1 MGWGA
6 GHTETQEW
14 GQRRGARAQEPSSL
28 PRPAQ
33 PRPSSAA
40 SPQSSSGRGGLGS
53 WCRVSG
59 QLLTRLCVV
68 HPIQDDLR
76 RPVPPG
82 HHVPS
87 HLAIC
92 LPGQAKV
99 QDLQPESEGGAKRSL
114 GSGWASRGPE
124 DPKGTGH
131 TGASCQ
137 ASGARGRS
145 QVPLSLPAG
154 SSPQPVHPAQPTVPA
169 PDPYNRHPGGVS
181 CPWTSAP
188 CEPPGPS
195 QHFWEGLLSP
205 ALARAQGAGD
215 TARPS
220 PQAGMPPCHPTQCL
234 PRAHLPISC
243 SATAWMAVVCPS
255 TWAWASPPPGLRA
268 KGPAGRWAGAGE
280 APSPQPNTHLE
291 LTVLVH
297 GQVAGLQVLGAEER
311 WLCSPAREGARA
323 RARAATE
330 FGSIWLGRATLQPF
344 QEGWRCT
351 APGLW
356 AGRVPPCG

>member
-1 MGWGA
+1 MGQPWARRPQGHWAHRGLLPSLWGPRSQPGTPKPPCGFLPTA
-6 GHTETQEW
+6 S
-14 GQRRGARAQEPSSL
+14 APSATDCAC
-28 PRPAQ
+28 PRPLQQA
-33 PRPSSAA
+33 PR
-40 SPQSSSGRGGLGS
+40 G
-53 WCRVSG
+53 V
-59 QLLTRLCVV
+59 
-68 HPIQDDLR
+68 
-76 RPVPPG
+76 
-82 HHVPS
+82 
-87 HLAIC
+87 
-92 LPGQAKV
+92 
-99 QDLQPESEGGAKRSL
+99 
-114 GSGWASRGPE
+114 
-124 DPKGTGH
+124 
-131 TGASCQ
+131 
-137 ASGARGRS
+137 
-145 QVPLSLPAG
+145 
-154 SSPQPVHPAQPTVPA
+154 
-169 PDPYNRHPGGVS
+169 VS

-205 ALARAQGAGD
+205 ALARAWGAGD

-255 TWAWASPPPGLRA
+255 AWAWASPPPGLRA

-311 WLCSPAREGARA
+311 RLCSPARQGARA

-330 FGSIWLGRATLQPF
+330 CGSIGLGRATLQPF

-351 APGLW
+351 ASGLW
-356 AGRVPPCG
+356 AGRVPPRG